1 MSAQRKLCVGVRT
14 TPKVSSAPT
23 VLMTIWAVMVLGQL
37 LLASTPFLQVLV
49 QNPALRMLPVSD
61 PELHRRNGAMP
72 STGADVKSS
81 LKTMEKRRH
90 KGHGKGRKTR
100 RRRKNNSASFIPA
113 SMPLLIL
120 KPKASPCMI
129 SSPQPFPSSL
139 LSPAAGLTSHR
150 ALPRLCPP
158 NPAWA
163 YSLQH
168 CSCSLHVL
176 QAWVHTASCSSRFPA
191 VTHGPL
197 LQP

>member
-81 LKTMEKRRH
+81 LKTMEKRR
-90 KGHGKGRKTR
+90 T
-100 RRRKNNSASFIPA
+100 
-113 SMPLLIL
+113 
-120 KPKASPCMI
+120 
-129 SSPQPFPSSL
+129 
-139 LSPAAGLTSHR
+139 
-150 ALPRLCPP
+150 
-158 NPAWA
+158 
-163 YSLQH
+163 
-168 CSCSLHVL
+168 
-176 QAWVHTASCSSRFPA
+176 
-191 VTHGPL
+191 
-197 LQP
+197 